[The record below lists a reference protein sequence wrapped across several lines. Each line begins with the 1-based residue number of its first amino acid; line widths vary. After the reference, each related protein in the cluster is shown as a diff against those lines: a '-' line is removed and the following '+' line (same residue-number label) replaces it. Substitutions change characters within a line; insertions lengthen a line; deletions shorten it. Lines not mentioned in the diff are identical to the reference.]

1 MRHCG
6 RMPMHPHPLPPVL
19 GGQFTVHDAVAK
31 GASRRRMRARDL
43 TAPFIGVRRS
53 AEFTRQ
59 RAEIDEDDPAPDAA
73 FRRARRRLF
82 DDARAYAMVMSE
94 GSFFCG
100 RTAAAFGGL
109 PVSTPQLLDVAVI
122 APHRAPRAKGVRGRK
137 VEGHLVA
144 VTTFEGLPV
153 TSPVATWAMLGQEL
167 SVREL
172 VQVGDALVQIPR
184 DDFGR
189 QHPDR
194 ALATLNDLAEATAMS
209 PRRPGARELRAA
221 LELIEVG
228 SSSPLETD
236 YRVGAAEAGLPTPE
250 LDVEIFDEN
259 RRRLGISEFF
269 YRDYRV
275 VVEVEGDQHR
285 TSKRQWNRDIEKYQD
300 YAGAGIEVVR
310 LTSKHVRGPYPTGF
324 DVVAAAL
331 RRHGWTG

>member
-1 MRHCG
+1 
-6 RMPMHPHPLPPVL
+6 
-19 GGQFTVHDAVAK
+19 
-31 GASRRRMRARDL
+31 MRAKDL
-43 TAPFIGVRRS
+43 SAPFVGVRRS

-59 RAEIDEDDPAPDAA
+59 SAEVDEDDLHPNAV
-73 FRRARRRLF
+73 FRRERRRLL
-82 DDARAYAMVMSE
+82 DDARAYAMVMPE

-100 RTAAAFGGL
+100 RTAAAFGKL
-109 PVSTPQLLDVAVI
+109 PVTTPQLLDVAVI
-122 APHRAPRAKGVRGRK
+122 APQRAPRARGVRGRK

-153 TSPVATWAMLGQEL
+153 TSPVSTWAMLGHEL
-167 SVREL
+167 SLHEL
-172 VQVGDALVQIPR
+172 VHVGDALLQIPR
-184 DDFGR
+184 DDRGR
-189 QHPDR
+189 RHPDR
-194 ALATLNDLAEATAMS
+194 ALATMNQLAAAVAMS
-209 PRRPGARELRAA
+209 PRRQGARKLRAA

-236 YRVGAAEAGLPTPE
+236 YRLGAAEAGLPTPA

-259 RRRLGISEFF
+259 GRWLGISEFF

-285 TSKRQWNRDIEKYQD
+285 TSKQQWNRDIEKYQD
-300 YAGAGIEVVR
+300 YAESGIEVVR
-310 LTSKHVRGPYPTGF
+310 LTSKHIRGPRPSGF